1 MVDRDVCIMI
11 RQTHPDP
18 IPMVQDVPAQ
28 FASGECDLGDTP
40 DMCLPDSAD
49 SMAEAGGILD
59 DSDSTMPDR
68 PAHVACAMPTSDID
82 ALDHSE
88 SDADDEAA
96 SVMHSDEDGQ
106 ETLPVCDIDSD
117 LDDQSP
123 DYDHE
128 QEVRAEFENPFD
140 IDPVDEAYLSAD
152 APSQTTAE
160 TAHTNM
166 ESVLQAVL
174 ACVSSLGFPLR
185 YVANKILSRFPTIVA
200 RLTGFKYFVLLL
212 MLKWVIRFNISAS
225 AASAIFRV
233 VSCMWTFFTATAFP
247 HNFARAC
254 QELNVTGDFKHAAY
268 YVTCPECGGLT
279 PIAQAADHTTG
290 TLQGARCRQT
300 PHCKGILMQ
309 KIVTANGRT
318 RWVVPTSRRLIYP
331 GVLKQIEKILARPS
345 IRDALCWYLKR
356 PKLRDG
362 VLIDIWDG
370 LSFRDWQ
377 TVVKPNG
384 VQNWFSSDVT
394 PDLFLQ
400 FNGDSFNPF
409 SSGQYSVCALYLTLA
424 NLPREVRFL
433 EENTILVCLVP
444 GTFVNMF

>member
-1 MVDRDVCIMI
+1 MYI
-11 RQTHPDP
+11 
-18 IPMVQDVPAQ
+18 
-28 FASGECDLGDTP
+28 
-40 DMCLPDSAD
+40 PDSAD
-49 SMAEAGGILD
+49 FMTEAGGILD
-59 DSDSTMPDR
+59 DAESKMHDR
-68 PAHVACAMPTSDID
+68 PVHTEFAMPASDAD
-82 ALDHSE
+82 SDVLDHSE
-88 SDADDEAA
+88 SDADHEVA
-96 SVMHSDEDGQ
+96 SVMHSDDDAE
-106 ETLPVCDIDSD
+106 ESLPVCDSDSD
-117 LDDQSP
+117 LEDQSP
-123 DYDHE
+123 DHDHE
-128 QEVRAEFENPFD
+128 QEARAEFENPFD
-140 IDPVDEAYLSAD
+140 IDPVSSDTEAANMSAD
-152 APSQTTAE
+152 EPSQTAAE
-160 TAHTNM
+160 AAHINM
-166 ESVLQAVL
+166 ESVFHAVL
-174 ACVSSLGFPLR
+174 ACISSLCFPLR
-185 YVANKILSRFPTIVA
+185 YVANKILSRFPTMVA
-200 RLTGFKYFVLLL
+200 RLTGFKYFILLL

-233 VSCMWTFFTATAFP
+233 VSCMWAFFTATPFP
-247 HNFARAC
+247 HNFAQAC
-254 QELNVTGDFKHAAY
+254 QELNVTGDFKHATY

-290 TLQGARCRQT
+290 ALQGARCRQT

-309 KIVTANGRT
+309 KIVTANGCT

-356 PKLRDG
+356 PKLHDG

-444 GTFVNMF
+444 GTLVNMF